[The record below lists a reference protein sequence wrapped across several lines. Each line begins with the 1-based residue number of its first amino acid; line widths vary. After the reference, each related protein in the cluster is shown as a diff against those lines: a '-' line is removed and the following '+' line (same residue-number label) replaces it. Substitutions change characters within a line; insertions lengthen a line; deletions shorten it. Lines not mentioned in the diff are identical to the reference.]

1 MPLFKY
7 LPPARADF
15 FKTLRLRYSQPAEFN
30 DPFEGRPFYL
40 GLVPEYWMIQSYLLS
55 ESFIHHG
62 IGGTNEKPIYFLKDV
77 IDLWSHTFQQDL
89 EIAKFH
95 RFLKLI
101 VHALVLLLQHLGKT
115 TRIGALSLSEV
126 NDNLLMWGHYTES
139 HKGFVIEFDPKH
151 PVFETKMT
159 DEDLWKLHKIV
170 YASERPKTYVIDLDM
185 KAILLTK
192 HHSWSYE
199 REWKHFRPLPQATE
213 VLPSNQLPICLFDFP
228 AESIKSV
235 IFGTRI
241 QPETKSKIEDTIR
254 ARPNLQHVRL
264 FQMQLDD
271 RNYRLSLIPK

>member
-40 GLVPEYWMIQSYLLS
+40 GLVPEDWMIQSYPRRFAKVLKEQYESMDYQFQKAVKFGDFQILL
-55 ESFIHHG
+55 EGMRPEIYNIFQEVDRSFIG
-62 IGGTNEKPIYFLKDV
+62 PTNAMMNE
-77 IDLWSHTFQQDL
+77 TFTQQ
-89 EIAKFH
+89 
-95 RFLKLI
+95 
-101 VHALVLLLQHLGKT
+101 
-115 TRIGALSLSEV
+115 IGALSLSEV
-126 NDNLLMWGHYTES
+126 SDNLLMWGHYTES
-139 HKGFVIEFDPKH
+139 HKGFVIEFDPNH
-151 PVFETKMT
+151 PVFATKMT

-199 REWKHFRPLPQATE
+199 HEWKHFRPLPQATE
-213 VLPSNQLPICLFDFP
+213 VLPGNPLPICLFDFP
-228 AESIKSV
+228 PESIKSV

-241 QPETKSKIEDTIR
+241 QPETKSKIEDAIR

-271 RNYRLSLIPK
+271 RNYQLSLIPR